1 MNIFEFAMQM
11 EKDGE
16 SYYRELAGKAP
27 NEGLKNI
34 LNMLANDEVKHFNTL
49 EAMKKDAQ
57 PEMGETQVLSGAKNI
72 FAKMREEQAMIDPQ
86 ISQKALYEKALD
98 NERVSR
104 EFYAQKS
111 NEVAD
116 PSHKDILLRIAEE
129 EKKHYFLIEQIIEFI
144 SRPKQWVENAEFH
157 HLEEY

>member
-16 SYYRELAGKAP
+16 SYYRELVGKASD
-27 NEGLKNI
+27 EGLKNI
-34 LNMLANDEVKHFNTL
+34 LTMLANDEVKHFKTL
-49 EAMKKDAQ
+49 EAMKEDAK
-57 PEMGETQVLSGAKNI
+57 PEMADTQVLSGAKNI
-72 FAKMREEQAMIDPQ
+72 FAKMKEEQESLDPQ
-86 ISQKALYEKALD
+86 ISQKGLYEKALD
-98 NERVSR
+98 NERKSQ

-111 NEVAD
+111 SEVAD
-116 PSHKDILLRIAEE
+116 PNHKDLFLRIAEE
-129 EKKHYFLIEQIIEFI
+129 EKKHYFLIENIIEFI